1 MPLKKKT
8 LMIGFY
14 FSLIKERL
22 RAQTPHF
29 TQWVFIR
36 LVRARV
42 LVHITT
48 NATGGLGSALM
59 G

>member
-1 MPLKKKT
+1 
-8 LMIGFY
+8 MIGFY
-14 FSLIKERL
+14 FSVIKERL

-29 TQWVFIR
+29 TRWVFIR